1 MHIKIANK
9 LEEALDAAR
18 DAELMTKDLLTTLYL
33 ERAAIELERAN
44 FRAKRQKKDEKKRK
58 KRIIFEKGVDRY
70 FRMCYN

>member
-1 MHIKIANK
+1 MGKK
-9 LEEALDAAR
+9 FT
-18 DAELMTKDLLTTLYL
+18 DAEKIFFIVK
-33 ERAAIELERAN
+33 RRAN

>member
-1 MHIKIANK
+1 MEARRFMKEANMGK
-9 LEEALDAAR
+9 KFT
-18 DAELMTKDLLTTLYL
+18 DAEKIFFIVKRL
-33 ERAAIELERAN
+33 N